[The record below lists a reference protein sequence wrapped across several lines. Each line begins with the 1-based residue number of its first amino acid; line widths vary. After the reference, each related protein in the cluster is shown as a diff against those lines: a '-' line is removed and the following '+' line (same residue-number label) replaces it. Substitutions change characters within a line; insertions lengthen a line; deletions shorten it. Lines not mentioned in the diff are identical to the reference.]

1 MQNASQ
7 VIAKR
12 KSVRTFEDKPLT
24 PEDRLLIANLI
35 EEGGNPFD
43 VPVEFRIFDAQKHG
57 LKSPA
62 LVGERY
68 YVAAKVPRVPNFEI
82 AFGYEFERFC
92 LEACAAGLGTVM
104 LAASLNREAFEQA
117 MDVSDNEVMPVASP
131 VGYPAAKRSMRE
143 RAMRKAIGADDRLP
157 FGELFFA
164 GSFDE
169 PLLPD
174 AAGELLAPLEAVQ
187 LAPSAANK
195 QPWRVVVDGSSI
207 HFYEQRSM
215 KDSPLGDVQKVDM
228 GIALVHFDLVAQ
240 EAGFKTHFAQADPG
254 IDAPEDCEYIVTCEV
269 AR

>member
-1 MQNASQ
+1 MENAAQ

-12 KSVRTFEDKPLT
+12 KSVRTFEDRPLST
-24 PEDRLLIANLI
+24 EDRHALADML
-35 EEGGNPFD
+35 ESKGNPFG
-43 VPVEFRIFDAQKHG
+43 VPVEFRFLDAEKHG

-68 YVAAKVPRVPNFEI
+68 YVAAKVKRAENFEI

-92 LEACAAGLGTVM
+92 LEAAAAGLGTVM

-117 MDVSDNEVMPVASP
+117 MQVGNDEVMPVASP
-131 VGYPAAKRSMRE
+131 VGYPAKKRSMRE
-143 RAMRKAIGADDRLP
+143 RAMRKAIGADDRLA

-164 GSFDE
+164 GSFDS

-174 AAGELLAPLEAVQ
+174 DAGGLLAALEAVQ

-195 QPWRVVVDGSSI
+195 QPWRLVVDGSKV
-207 HFYEQRSM
+207 HFYEQRTV
-215 KDSPLGDVQKVDM
+215 KESPLGDVQKVDM
-228 GIALVHFDLVAQ
+228 GIALVHFDLVAR
-240 EAGFKTHFAQADPG
+240 ESGFVTRFEQDDPG
-254 IDAPEDCEYIVTCEV
+254 IASPEGCEYIATCEV